1 MKKSILGVTV
11 TAAISLAIV
20 SVMAAGVLAAD
31 VSSGQFYTEEEYQKL
46 GGKEREAYCAS
57 LAGEAERQASML
69 RDAETDLAA
78 EQAKID
84 DLSATL
90 GQVDGELGP
99 IQADVARLEKEIAE
113 LEALPSEWTVQR
125 GENLYKI
132 SGYEQIY
139 SDPVK
144 WPRIYRANRDLIEDP
159 YLIYPDWVLQIPRD
173 WPTVH
178 TVIEGEWLAKISGYW
193 EIYDDWRHW
202 TRIHEANKDQ
212 ITDPDFILPGWELNI
227 PR

>member
-1 MKKSILGVTV
+1 MV
-11 TAAISLAIV
+11 
-20 SVMAAGVLAAD
+20 AGVLAAD
-31 VSSGQFYTEEEYQKL
+31 VSRGQFYTEEEYQKL

-57 LAGEAERQASML
+57 LASEAERQASML
-69 RDAETDLAA
+69 RDAETDFAS

-84 DLSATL
+84 DLANTL
-90 GQVDGELGP
+90 KQVEGELGP
-99 IQADVARLEKEIAE
+99 VQADVTRLEREIAE
-113 LEALPSEWTVQR
+113 LEALPTEWTVQR

-159 YLIYPDWVLQIPRD
+159 YLIFPDWVLRIPRD

-178 TVIEGEWLAKISGYW
+178 TVVEGEWLAKISGYW

-202 TRIHEANKDQ
+202 TRIHEANTDQ
-212 ITDPDFILPGWELNI
+212 ISDPDFILPGWELNI

>member
-1 MKKSILGVTV
+1 M
-11 TAAISLAIV
+11 
-20 SVMAAGVLAAD
+20 
-31 VSSGQFYTEEEYQKL
+31 
-46 GGKEREAYCAS
+46 
-57 LAGEAERQASML
+57 
-69 RDAETDLAA
+69 
-78 EQAKID
+78 
-84 DLSATL
+84 
-90 GQVDGELGP
+90 
-99 IQADVARLEKEIAE
+99 
-113 LEALPSEWTVQR
+113 PSEWTVQS

-159 YLIYPDWVLQIPRD
+159 YLIYPDLVLQIPRD

-178 TVIEGEWLAKISGYW
+178 TVAEGELLAKISGYW